1 MEPLAPC
8 VLWGSPPT
16 LPNVHL
22 VEVMPEC
29 GVLATASDAGV
40 VLWKLPQG
48 SEGEAATGTA
58 QHELEMR
65 PYALLFPPNLRS
77 RQDRAIGGGGAVGT
91 SGAGTTSSSD
101 VVTALAG
108 CAASPNEPTCIA
120 TAAASGAICVW
131 QVSTGRCL
139 RSSPDVVDFAAT
151 CMQTLPDR
159 RYVLCAGQACDLAL
173 VDLQQMAVAHRL
185 QGHQNWVERVTV
197 QRATLEAG
205 VPGVSMSAFAVSVC
219 RDGALRFWD
228 LEHERVRAASGMDGP
243 SAGRYKA
250 VRNAASRSAVVL
262 SSEAERDESVRV
274 SSLHLSSDC
283 GALLVVTASRARLF
297 SCDSADPSNL
307 HCIGS
312 FALPG
317 SAALAGGSILC
328 GSKEPWR
335 VALWTD
341 DGLAAVYVPSSE
353 LSEPDMTAL
362 GSSRS
367 NGAVNSG
374 QGVEIQPFVRCT
386 LPRTAG
392 NVVTLRSA
400 VRTSASAGGTLL
412 ASAWAT
418 GRVVVWHIAE
428 FAWAVPNEGTPDD
441 RLSDG
446 CHAWATGAVEDGWR
460 GSHPSAVSIEP
471 HRSIDAPR
479 REVSAAAIAA
489 ESKEWPLFSVRG
501 YTDGAYCAF
510 SRNVS
515 VSGLNVASALQVLSA
530 LLRYRQIRPRWSFPY
545 TPAQSQK

>member
-250 VRNAASRSAVVL
+250 IVERCWWLLPAA
-262 SSEAERDESVRV
+262 RD
-274 SSLHLSSDC
+274 C
-283 GALLVVTASRARLF
+283 FLVIRPTPAI
-297 SCDSADPSNL
+297 C
-307 HCIGS
+307 
-312 FALPG
+312 
-317 SAALAGGSILC
+317 
-328 GSKEPWR
+328 
-335 VALWTD
+335 
-341 DGLAAVYVPSSE
+341 
-353 LSEPDMTAL
+353 TAL
-362 GSSRS
+362 GRSRCP
-367 NGAVNSG
+367 VL
-374 QGVEIQPFVRCT
+374 
-386 LPRTAG
+386 LP
-392 NVVTLRSA
+392 LRVAQSC
-400 VRTSASAGGTLL
+400 
-412 ASAWAT
+412 
-418 GRVVVWHIAE
+418 AE
-428 FAWAVPNEGTPDD
+428 AKSHG
-441 RLSDG
+441 
-446 CHAWATGAVEDGWR
+446 
-460 GSHPSAVSIEP
+460 GSHCGQTTDLLQSTY
-471 HRSIDAPR
+471 H
-479 REVSAAAIAA
+479 
-489 ESKEWPLFSVRG
+489 PLS
-501 YTDGAYCAF
+501 C
-510 SRNVS
+510 
-515 VSGLNVASALQVLSA
+515 LS
-530 LLRYRQIRPRWSFPY
+530 Q
-545 TPAQSQK
+545 T